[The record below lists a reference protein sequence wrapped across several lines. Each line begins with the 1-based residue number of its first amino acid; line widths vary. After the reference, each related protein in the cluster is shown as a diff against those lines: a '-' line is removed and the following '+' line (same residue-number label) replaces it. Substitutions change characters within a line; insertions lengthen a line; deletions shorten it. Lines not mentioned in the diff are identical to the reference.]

1 MRLFLFSFCLWLTT
15 ATIVEAQV
23 SINPTAITIHQGEPI
38 EELTVFNSSSEPMEV
53 SLSMEF
59 GYPDVNAQGVVFVN
73 YNDNEAA
80 GLYGL
85 DAHLRIFPR
94 QFVLEPGKRQIV
106 RIQALPM
113 PDRAPGVY
121 WTRVKVASNELSKDQ
136 AALSAAGF
144 SSRVT
149 YRIQQNIGVFYRN
162 GDVSTGLRMESVST
176 AQRADTLDV
185 TQTVI
190 RTGNSP
196 YLGHLRMRLLASDGS
211 VAAEHERPFSVY
223 FDRTWTVPIDVS
235 AVPTGVYTLEI
246 TTQNRRADMPD
257 SDIVVG
263 DALRVTRIIRV
274 D

>member
-1 MRLFLFSFCLWLTT
+1 MRLFFFLSLFWLTT
-15 ATIVEAQV
+15 AVSVEAQV
-23 SINPTAITIHQGEPI
+23 SINPTVITVHQGEHI
-38 EELTVFNSSSEPMEV
+38 EELTVFNTSSEPMEV

-59 GYPDVNAQGVVFVN
+59 GYPDMNAQGAVFVN
-73 YNDNEAA
+73 YSDAEAA

-85 DAHLRIFPR
+85 DSHLRIFPR

-106 RIQALPM
+106 RMQVMPM
-113 PDRAPGVY
+113 ADRAPGVY
-121 WTRVKVASNELSKDQ
+121 WTRVKIASNELSMDQ
-136 AALSAAGF
+136 AELSASGF

-162 GDVSTGLRMESVST
+162 GDVSTGLRLESVSST
-176 AQRADTLDV
+176 QVGDTLNV
-185 TQTVI
+185 ATSLI

-196 YLGHLRMRLLASDGS
+196 YLGHVRVRLLGADGV

-223 FDRTWTVPIDVS
+223 FDRAWTIPMDVSTVPSGIYTMEVS
-235 AVPTGVYTLEI
+235 
-246 TTQNRRADMPD
+246 TQNRRADMPE

-263 DALRVTRIIRV
+263 DPLLVTRTIRV